1 MIFFFFFSSRRR
13 HTRCALVTG
22 VQTCALPISALVRL
36 RSALQEIS
44 FPLDVPGVED
54 QRAARAEMVDQ
65 LEDYVIP
72 RLMTIDAP
80 LLTVVGGS
88 TGAGKSTL
96 VNSLVG
102 RRVAEPGVLRP
113 TTRSPVLV
121 HNPRPEE
128 HTSELPSL
136 MR

>member
-1 MIFFFFFSSRRR
+1 MSTEPSKES
-13 HTRCALVTG
+13 TKMLT
-22 VQTCALPISALVRL
+22 ALVRL

-88 TGAGKSTL
+88 TGAGKSR
-96 VNSLVG
+96 SEE
-102 RRVAEPGVLRP
+102 RRVGKEGVSTCRF
-113 TTRSPVLV
+113 RWSPY
-121 HNPRPEE
+121 H
-128 HTSELPSL
+128 
-136 MR
+136 

>member
-1 MIFFFFFSSRRR
+1 MSTEPSKES
-13 HTRCALVTG
+13 TKMLT
-22 VQTCALPISALVRL
+22 ALVRL

-80 LLTVVGGS
+80 LLTVVGGA
-88 TGAGKSTL
+88 TGAGTSTL
-96 VNSLVG
+96 VKSTEIGRAWGGERVG
-102 RRVAEPGVLRP
+102 QEG
-113 TTRSPVLV
+113 
-121 HNPRPEE
+121 
-128 HTSELPSL
+128 
-136 MR
+136 

>member
-1 MIFFFFFSSRRR
+1 ML
-13 HTRCALVTG
+13 T
-22 VQTCALPISALVRL
+22 ALVRL

-96 VNSLVG
+96 VNSLLG
-102 RRVAEPGVLRP
+102 RRVTEPGVLRP
-113 TTRSPVLV
+113 PTRSPVLEIGTASCRERV
-121 HNPRPEE
+121 CQYW
-128 HTSELPSL
+128 
-136 MR
+136 